1 MRMVSNRNM
10 FAEVHSAVGCKS
22 SVLAQAITVPDKA
35 GQLCSVCEAQV
46 EVSDG
51 PVMEMC
57 ELP

>member
-1 MRMVSNRNM
+1 M

-22 SVLAQAITVPDKA
+22 SVLAQAIIVPDKA